1 MRTLMN
7 YIELNNAIE
16 LIFNKLNFD
25 QFNLFQFQNT
35 IYYCVVSLMFRSR
48 SVLYVLLLL
57 VYRVIHLIRC

>member
-1 MRTLMN
+1 MN